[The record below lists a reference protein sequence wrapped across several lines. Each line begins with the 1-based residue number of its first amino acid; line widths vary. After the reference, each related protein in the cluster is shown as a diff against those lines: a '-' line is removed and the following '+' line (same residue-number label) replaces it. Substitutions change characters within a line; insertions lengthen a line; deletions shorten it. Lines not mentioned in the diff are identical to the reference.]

1 MPADGWYE
9 WTKSGGKKLPW
20 YFRRDDGKPIVF
32 AGLRAKGEDDNQT
45 MAIIT
50 EPARGMAKTIH
61 NRMPLVLTRDSIS
74 SWLAPGL
81 VEPEEIREQVHHE
94 PIEQF
99 EAYRVTPAV
108 IRADAVGAGLIA
120 PLATN
125 ESDQARRST

>member
-1 MPADGWYE
+1 M
-9 WTKSGGKKLPW
+9 
-20 YFRRDDGKPIVF
+20 VF
-32 AGLRAKGEDDNQT
+32 AGLLARGQDDVET

-61 NRMPLVLTRDSIS
+61 DRMPLVLTRDSIS

-99 EAYRVTPAV
+99 EAYRVIPAV
-108 IRADAVGAGLIA
+108 NRADAEGGRTDCSTGDHRIR
-120 PLATN
+120 PGTTIN
-125 ESDQARRST
+125 IRR